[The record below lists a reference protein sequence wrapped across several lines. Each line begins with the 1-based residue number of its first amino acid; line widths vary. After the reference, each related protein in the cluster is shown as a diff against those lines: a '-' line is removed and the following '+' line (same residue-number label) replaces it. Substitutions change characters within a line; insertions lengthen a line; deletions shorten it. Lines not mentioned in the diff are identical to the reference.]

1 MSIGGLSRGERGWV
15 MLGGMM
21 PRFWDIEGGF
31 GIDFMVLSN
40 STTTESSSESD
51 SYRSSRGGMSTLE
64 SSSDTPALSW
74 FLRRRGGISS
84 SSDSSSR
91 GFTWFEDGGSIL
103 VLFPNML
110 RAVGNR
116 NGANIGGSYA
126 SGLLF
131 WEDFGVGIIMGE
143 IPRSPHLSSYA
154 VAFVH
159 KVQYVAYLDFT
170 GGGTV
175 LLGT

>member
-1 MSIGGLSRGERGWV
+1 MTTLDCRMSIGGLSRGERGWV

-51 SYRSSRGGMSTLE
+51 SESRSRGGMSTLD

-84 SSDSSSR
+84 SSDSSSWE
-91 GFTWFEDGGSIL
+91 FTWFRRWVDTVAISKH
-103 VLFPNML
+103 
-110 RAVGNR
+110 
-116 NGANIGGSYA
+116 A
-126 SGLLF
+126 SCC
-131 WEDFGVGIIMGE
+131 W
-143 IPRSPHLSSYA
+143 
-154 VAFVH
+154 
-159 KVQYVAYLDFT
+159 
-170 GGGTV
+170 
-175 LLGT
+175 